1 MKKVRIAS
9 YQIGLVFKEKELVGL
24 LKAGAYWIF
33 GNKQIEI
40 LPKSVAISSKVLPLD
55 LLLKFDPLAA
65 LLDKI
70 SVRDGEIVLL
80 FEAGIFQ
87 EVLPTGQYAYWKE
100 DKDRAFLS
108 VDLTDIYIDRSISRA
123 VLDNPKLRAFVR
135 KLVVA
140 NQHKGLLFVEGKLD
154 KILDAGT
161 YYFWNNATSIEVK
174 SIDTRMQ
181 QLEVAGQ
188 ELLSKDKATLRINFY
203 IRYEVTDLVRAVM
216 GNREY
221 DKQLYVL
228 VQLALRAF
236 IGGMTLDELLSRKTE
251 VGPEILSYL
260 SDQVTALGVSV
271 VDAGIRDV
279 ILTGDMKEI
288 MSQVIIAEK
297 KAQANSIM
305 RREETAATRSMLN
318 TAKMM
323 EENALLLKLKE
334 MEYVERIADKI
345 GSLSLTGN
353 SNMIG
358 QLKEIFL
365 K

>member
-1 MKKVRIAS
+1 
-9 YQIGLVFKEKELVGL
+9 
-24 LKAGAYWIF
+24 
-33 GNKQIEI
+33 
-40 LPKSVAISSKVLPLD
+40 
-55 LLLKFDPLAA
+55 
-65 LLDKI
+65 
-70 SVRDGEIVLL
+70 
-80 FEAGIFQ
+80 
-87 EVLPTGQYAYWKE
+87 
-100 DKDRAFLS
+100 
-108 VDLTDIYIDRSISRA
+108 
-123 VLDNPKLRAFVR
+123 
-135 KLVVA
+135 
-140 NQHKGLLFVEGKLD
+140 
-154 KILDAGT
+154 
-161 YYFWNNATSIEVK
+161 
-174 SIDTRMQ
+174 
-181 QLEVAGQ
+181 
-188 ELLSKDKATLRINFY
+188 
-203 IRYEVTDLVRAVM
+203 
-216 GNREY
+216 
-221 DKQLYVL
+221 